1 MQDDN
6 KKIIEL
12 LAESLHEQRE
22 MRLEMRGMH
31 SEMQGMRLEINEMRG
46 DIQQLQQ
53 SVRELREDFRDEQ
66 RSTRNAIWEL
76 TQLLEK
82 VALEP
87 ITRQGMEISELKQRV
102 SVLEQSRKAA

>member
-1 MQDDN
+1 MHEDDN

-12 LAESLHEQRE
+12 LTESLHEQRE
-22 MRLEMRGMH
+22 MRLEIR
-31 SEMQGMRLEINEMRG
+31 EMRM
-46 DIQQLQQ
+46 DIQKLQHD
-53 SVRELREDFRDEQ
+53 VRQLREDFRDEQ

-87 ITRQGMEISELKQRV
+87 INRHGSDITDLKQRV
-102 SVLEQSRKAA
+102 TALEQARKAA

>member
-1 MQDDN
+1 MHEDDN

-22 MRLEMRGMH
+22 MRLEMR
-31 SEMQGMRLEINEMRG
+31 EMRM
-46 DIQQLQQ
+46 DIQKLQHD
-53 SVRELREDFRDEQ
+53 VRQLREDFRDEQ

-87 ITRQGMEISELKQRV
+87 INRHGSDITDLKQRV
-102 SVLEQSRKAA
+102 TALEQARKAA